1 MTTADLKKRFLA
13 LRLAMRDFAETPV
26 REALHDLIAA
36 DATVHLCHPWG
47 DVTGPDALYDQAYA
61 PLLRA
66 IPDLERRDW
75 IVMAGIDQD
84 GALWVGA
91 GGHYIGTFA
100 HPWLDIPP
108 TGHLVSLRFHEY
120 YRFDGDRVVEMQ
132 ALWDVPEVM
141 MQAGVWPIAPSLGR
155 ELRVPG
161 PASSDGLDTSI
172 ADPAL
177 TAQSMAIVTE
187 MLTAMMRH
195 PSEGGPEV
203 MQMDRFWSPRMNW
216 YGPAGIGAMRGIRGF
231 RNWHQIPFLNAMPD
245 RGQRPDL
252 TYASFFAEGSYVAVC
267 GHRNMAQTIVGPG
280 WLGIAPTGQL
290 LRLCSFDFWRVEDG
304 LIREN
309 WVLIDLLD
317 VFAQLGMQPLD
328 RMREFNKARVG
339 FDPETGRS
347 LT

>member
-26 REALHDLIAA
+26 RAALHELMAA

-84 GALWVGA
+84 GAHWVGA

-141 MQAGVWPIAPSLGR
+141 
-155 ELRVPG
+155 
-161 PASSDGLDTSI
+161 
-172 ADPAL
+172 
-177 TAQSMAIVTE
+177 
-187 MLTAMMRH
+187 
-195 PSEGGPEV
+195 
-203 MQMDRFWSPRMNW
+203 
-216 YGPAGIGAMRGIRGF
+216 
-231 RNWHQIPFLNAMPD
+231 
-245 RGQRPDL
+245 
-252 TYASFFAEGSYVAVC
+252 
-267 GHRNMAQTIVGPG
+267 
-280 WLGIAPTGQL
+280 
-290 LRLCSFDFWRVEDG
+290 
-304 LIREN
+304 
-309 WVLIDLLD
+309 
-317 VFAQLGMQPLD
+317 
-328 RMREFNKARVG
+328 
-339 FDPETGRS
+339 
-347 LT
+347 